1 MSGKPDWK
9 EPLDGSDTANPDV
22 SGATEPA
29 DTSQPTGRVSDV
41 SVPAGV
47 RRVGSVAKDRLLS
60 EQPDESIEE
69 IMDKHGCDTE
79 AEAHFIRFGKGC
91 LGAAGDVTGT
101 VIEDLIAGVL
111 KGRLGK

>member
-1 MSGKPDWK
+1 MSGEPNWK
-9 EPLDGSDTANPDV
+9 ESLDGSDSVDPDV
-22 SGATEPA
+22 SNATEPT
-29 DTSQPTGRVSDV
+29 DTSQPAGRLNDM

-60 EQPDESIEE
+60 EQPDESIDE